1 MNKIPVDFICF
12 PFSESGDSK
21 LDSIFYS
28 WEEAEKALS
37 SVIPPD
43 LGYYKTDFVITYK
56 DGETYQGRFDIGSD
70 APTLKEHIFNSIS
83 CIKNNKYGRY
93 KKETVEAYSE
103 FENKYQIGA

>member
-1 MNKIPVDFICF
+1 MNKIEIESICF
-12 PFSESGDSK
+12 PYSESEDVPCSPFSNW
-21 LDSIFYS
+21 DD
-28 WEEAEKALS
+28 AEKALS
-37 SVIPPD
+37 KVAPPD

-83 CIKNNKYGRY
+83 WIKANKYGRY